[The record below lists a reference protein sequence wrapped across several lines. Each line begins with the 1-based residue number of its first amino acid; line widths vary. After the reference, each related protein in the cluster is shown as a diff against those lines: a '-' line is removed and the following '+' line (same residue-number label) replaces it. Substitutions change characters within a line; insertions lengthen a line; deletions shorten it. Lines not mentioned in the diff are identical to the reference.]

1 MVPAKPSITVRN
13 ILTQFR
19 RCGRGILKGAAFRQ
33 RPLSRLLLNV
43 LAGTRTL
50 PPEGSEPK
58 ASGNLMVK
66 QKTTFL
72 SMQIRQH
79 FAPASWGSRGF
90 GKSAYVRK
98 LLAFYGLGD
107 AVCQTHQPLHFA
119 GNDDLGGL
127 TVRHLLH
134 GLDGLQLQDAII
146 GGFLVQH
153 FQGIR

>member
-1 MVPAKPSITVRN
+1 MNVLHKKGSPTFQQPGNVKQDFSTYLRMQMVPEKPPITVQN

-33 RPLSRLLLNV
+33 RPLSRLLINV

-79 FAPASWGSRGF
+79 FAPASWG
-90 GKSAYVRK
+90 KP
-98 LLAFYGLGD
+98 GLWEISL
-107 AVCQTHQPLHFA
+107 CPEITW
-119 GNDDLGGL
+119 
-127 TVRHLLH
+127 
-134 GLDGLQLQDAII
+134 
-146 GGFLVQH
+146 FL
-153 FQGIR
+153 RPR